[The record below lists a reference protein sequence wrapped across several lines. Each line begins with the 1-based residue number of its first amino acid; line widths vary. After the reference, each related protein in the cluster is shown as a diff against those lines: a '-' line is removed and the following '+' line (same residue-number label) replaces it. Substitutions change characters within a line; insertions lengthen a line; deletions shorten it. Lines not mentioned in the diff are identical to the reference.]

1 MLGQLSK
8 FPKAL
13 FMASVL
19 LFGIGLL
26 PGFPSLIFTALAA
39 IMTFLGVMV
48 MRQAEAARVSADR
61 VEAARQRAETAAP
74 EDTIKDTLKLDGLRL
89 ELGQSLVPLISN
101 SDAALAG
108 KIKSLRNLFAREF
121 GFVLPSVR
129 IKDEPM
135 LPGQTYAIMVQ
146 GVEVARGEIRPNG
159 LMVVNPGECGLSGER
174 GKDPTFGL
182 EALWVD
188 AETGARAEAMGLTV
202 VDPESVIITHLT
214 EVVKEHLPE
223 LMTYGATQAL
233 IEGLDREYQKLV
245 SDIPGNAPMV
255 LVQHVLQ
262 TLLAERVSVRNL
274 PLIVESIAEAKRTTS
289 SVTQITESVRRRLSN
304 QICKSLVDANG
315 FISVISMSPAWEKE
329 FLEALR
335 VNGDERNFV
344 MSPQRVQEFVLQ
356 ARREIQK
363 FAEQDQWPALLVS
376 PEVRSFVR
384 SMLERVSPMT
394 VVLSHNE
401 IHRKTALRTV
411 ATVGQ

>member
-1 MLGQLSK
+1 MCQ
-8 FPKAL
+8 
-13 FMASVL
+13 
-19 LFGIGLL
+19 
-26 PGFPSLIFTALAA
+26 
-39 IMTFLGVMV
+39 LGV
-48 MRQAEAARVSADR
+48 AAHTEVLDILLDA
-61 VEAARQRAETAAP
+61 
-74 EDTIKDTLKLDGLRL
+74 LKLDGLRL

-188 AETGARAEAMGLTV
+188 PETGARAEAMGLTV

-223 LMTYGATQAL
+223 LMTYGATQTL

-289 SVTQITESVRRRLSN
+289 SVTQITEAVRRRLSN
-304 QICKSLVDANG
+304 QICKSLVDDNG